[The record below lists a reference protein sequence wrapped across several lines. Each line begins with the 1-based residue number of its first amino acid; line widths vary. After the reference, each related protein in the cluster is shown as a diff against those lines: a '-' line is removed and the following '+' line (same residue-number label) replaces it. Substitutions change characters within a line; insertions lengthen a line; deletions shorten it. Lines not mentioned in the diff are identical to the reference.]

1 MPQLAHICSGCILR
15 VFWYRGIVQNVIVI
29 AKYRNQ
35 VDVIHAEECKLTDSE
50 KSQIGMVMRHV
61 INGRVVAVLF
71 QGKIVSFV
79 LFTLITVVW

>member
-1 MPQLAHICSGCILR
+1 M
-15 VFWYRGIVQNVIVI
+15 VFWYRRIGQNVTVM

-35 VDVIHAEECKLTDSE
+35 VDVIHDEECRLTDS
-50 KSQIGMVMRHV
+50 KKTQIGMVMRHV